1 MADDFLDGGGVFVG
15 GSPIPP
21 IVPAMDLDLGE
32 GYRPSDFIYGRD
44 YSALG
49 IGTNY
54 WQKINDILSPISVN
68 YKVSI
73 GALTTAYDE
82 LLYIN
87 GRVYPTDGVRFGS
100 AATITQDG
108 GGNLVFSDGISGSV
122 TLAVLLAAGSGNVMS
137 TGTPVNGQI
146 AQWTDDHTIQGISVS
161 SLTLS
166 QSQITDLVTDLA
178 GKASLTHALIDTV
191 HHTVSGLTTG
201 TFLKA
206 LSGTTYGFAPHGLTA
221 TDIGL
226 GAVTNNAQV
235 RKITSATNNAV
246 VRWDGAGGDLVQD
259 SLMTVADDGTPNI
272 PLGMTYNINGTPHTH
287 AGVFQPVD
295 ATLTALAALDT
306 SVGFIYQTGADTFTK
321 YTFSGSGTATSVSRS
336 DHDHGGVYLTG
347 NQTITLS
354 GDATGSGTTSITVTL
369 ATVNIDTFGVD
380 TFLKFAVNGKGLII
394 SAAAIVESDINTTF
408 GSKTANFVYASPD
421 GSAGSPTFRALTSG
435 DIPALAESKITNLVT
450 DLSGKQPLDTTLTT
464 LSNLVDSTGS
474 LYNNGSGTLS
484 WATIAGGGNVSSSGT
499 PTSGQLAQWVTAT
512 DIQGI
517 AITSL
522 VTDGFGA
529 LSDITTNNATIS
541 AHGFLPKLNNNASQY
556 LNGTG
561 AWSTPSGGG
570 NVSTS
575 GTITTGTLARWASTT
590 SIESVTNGTANYVFG
605 MHATSGHEWKALL
618 VGSTKLSVAHAAGS
632 ITFDVVTANVDHNGL
647 LNYSANRHIDH
658 TGVLISAGTGL
669 TGGGDISATRTLT
682 VTYGTTVGTACVGN
696 DSRLSDARTPINHNL
711 VSSYHPVSGL
721 TTGHFLKA
729 TSATTFSFAVHGLTY
744 TDVGAAA
751 SSHSQAET
759 TINFTDITTGNAS
772 ISVHGYLPKLGGGTT
787 NFLRADGTWAVP
799 SGGTNYW
806 QRIGTTLSPATT
818 GDLVQAVTYYIGTN
832 AEGVLNATT
841 NTSFNVNAA
850 NGVSGT
856 PNGRVLYLL
865 GGAPYNTAG
874 ADAGNVNIR
883 AGAAR
888 AGDSASVSG
897 NVYVAPGNPYTSSV
911 VGVVYLGDSAYDG
924 GTIMLTAEGSSVNV
938 NLLIRSKGT
947 STISIGDGSSNSV
960 AIYGTNTGIYST
972 TITIGNNGDSTI
984 TGTNGNSGSVT
995 GKNATLKGGNAHTV
1009 GNNNGGHVY
1018 IYGGAGNGTG
1028 LRGNV
1033 YFGSGAAGYLYGRTS
1048 ETNVVYYD
1056 PTTGKLT
1063 YGGLLSG
1070 PDNHA
1075 YTYALSDV
1083 QCTVAVSSLM
1093 TSTTTPAGNSMF
1105 VIFEAPISVTS
1116 NSQTVVLY
1124 LYINSVLK
1132 LTTRCNIYTN
1142 TQFVGFHYLQGSVM
1156 NNYQSVEVK
1165 WSGSTNIWQYGSS
1178 VGPRQ
1183 LTLIDLP

>member
-1 MADDFLDGGGVFVG
+1 MADDFLDGGGVFTG
-15 GSPIPP
+15 GSPTPP
-21 IVPAMDLDLGE
+21 VVPAMDLDLGE

-54 WQKINDILSPISVN
+54 WQKISDILSPISIN
-68 YKVSI
+68 YKV
-73 GALTTAYDE
+73 ALGSLVTVYDE
-82 LLYIN
+82 LLHVN
-87 GRVYPTDGVRFGS
+87 GRIYPTGGIRFGA

-108 GGNLVFSDGISGSV
+108 GGNLVFTDSISGSL
-122 TLAVLLAAGSGNVMS
+122 TLASLLAAGSGNVMS

-146 AQWTDDHTIQGISVS
+146 AQWTNDHTIQGINVS

-178 GKASLTHALIDTV
+178 GKASLTHNLIDTV
-191 HHTVSGLTTG
+191 HHPVSGLTTG

-206 LSGTTYGFAPHGLTA
+206 LSPTTYGFALHGLTA

-226 GAVTNNAQV
+226 DAVTNNAQV

-259 SLMTVADDGTPNI
+259 SLMIVADDGTPNI

-287 AGVFQPVD
+287 AGIFQPVD

-354 GDATGSGTTSITVTL
+354 GDVTGSGTTSIVVTL
-369 ATVNIDTFGVD
+369 ATVNVDTFGTD

-394 SAAAIVESDINTTF
+394 SAAAIAESDINTTF

-464 LSNLVDSTGS
+464 LSNLADSTGY

-484 WATIAGGGNVSSSGT
+484 WATISGGGNVSSSGT
-499 PTSGQLAQWVTAT
+499 PTNGQLAQWVSSSA
-512 DIQGI
+512 IQGI

-529 LSDITTNNATIS
+529 LSDITTNNASIT

-561 AWSTPSGGG
+561 AWSTPAGGG

-590 SIESVTNGTANYVFG
+590 SIESVTNGAANYIFG

-658 TGVLISAGTGL
+658 TAVLISAGTGL

-751 SSHSQAET
+751 SSHSQAES
-759 TINFTDITTGNAS
+759 TINFTDITTGNATTGS
-772 ISVHGYLPKLGGGTT
+772 HGYLPKLAGGTT

-806 QRIGTTLSPATT
+806 QRISTTLSPATT
-818 GDLVQAVTYYIGTN
+818 GDLVQVNTYYVGAN
-832 AEGVLNATT
+832 SEGILNASA

-850 NGVSGT
+850 NGLVGT
-856 PNGRVLYLL
+856 PTGRSLYLL
-865 GGAPYNTAG
+865 GGAPYNTSG
-874 ADAGNVNIR
+874 ADAGNVYIR
-883 AGAAR
+883 AGAALS
-888 AGDSASVSG
+888 GDSGSTHG
-897 NVYVAPGNPYTSSV
+897 NVYISPGNPYNTST
-911 VGVVYLGDSAYDG
+911 VGNIYLGDSTYAA
-924 GTIMLTAEGSSVNV
+924 TSVMLIANGSAAGVS
-938 NLLIRSKGT
+938 LIIRAKGAG
-947 STISIGDGSSNSV
+947 SISIGDGASNTVNVYS
-960 AIYGTNTGIYST
+960 TTTGIYAT
-972 TITIGNNGDSTI
+972 TINIGNGAASTI
-984 TGTNGNSGSVT
+984 TGAAGTSGSVT
-995 GKNATLKGGNAHTV
+995 GKDVTIKAGTAYGT
-1009 GNNNGGHVY
+1009 GNNNGGVTYVY
-1018 IYGGAGNGTG
+1018 GGPGNGSGVAGNTLLAYNGSTAYGYVGIRGPANSSYALYVTGSMYSTSNIYGTDFIQTSDERLKTCITPYIPKYLDIQYKRFRLKNNLEQERVGVIAQDLCKVSPEFVRIQCNGD
-1028 LRGNV
+1028 LSV
-1033 YFGSGAAGYLYGRTS
+1033 SYFDLLVAEVAYLK
-1048 ETNVVYYD
+1048 D
-1056 PTTGKLT
+1056 K
-1063 YGGLLSG
+1063 
-1070 PDNHA
+1070 
-1075 YTYALSDV
+1075 
-1083 QCTVAVSSLM
+1083 
-1093 TSTTTPAGNSMF
+1093 
-1105 VIFEAPISVTS
+1105 I
-1116 NSQTVVLY
+1116 
-1124 LYINSVLK
+1124 K
-1132 LTTRCNIYTN
+1132 
-1142 TQFVGFHYLQGSVM
+1142 
-1156 NNYQSVEVK
+1156 
-1165 WSGSTNIWQYGSS
+1165 
-1178 VGPRQ
+1178 Q
-1183 LTLIDLP
+1183 LENERSR